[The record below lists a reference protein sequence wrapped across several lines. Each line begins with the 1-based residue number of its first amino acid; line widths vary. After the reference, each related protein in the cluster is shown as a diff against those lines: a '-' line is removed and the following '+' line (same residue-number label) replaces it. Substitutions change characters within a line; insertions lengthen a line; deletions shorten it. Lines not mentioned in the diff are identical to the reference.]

1 MVTMTLIGIL
11 PKYLLISLQLMIKA
25 VLWSR
30 LAMMRDNIRNIHT
43 QAFVGEGVSG

>member
-1 MVTMTLIGIL
+1 
-11 PKYLLISLQLMIKA
+11 MIKA

-30 LAMMRDNIRNIHT
+30 IAMMRDNIRNTHT